1 MPLPGL
7 EEPMVAP
14 EVSAVLY
21 RGVREQVSTAVRDLA
36 EEDLAAV
43 VPGCPLW
50 TARDLLSHQAGVARD
65 FVEGRLDGA
74 PSPAWTAVHVDT
86 RKDRSV
92 AEILDEWE
100 EYGTQLE
107 DLVRAGSRKG
117 RLLNNPYV
125 DAGVHCADLSAV
137 VPVGR
142 PDREVWL
149 AALDFCLGNCKGD
162 EPGSLRVVTEDAG
175 YEIGEGEPA
184 SEAKADSYEL
194 FRAVYGRRSADQIAA
209 WGWSGE
215 PGAWLQELARLP
227 QTSVDQRD

>member
-1 MPLPGL
+1 
-7 EEPMVAP
+7 MVAP
-14 EVSAVLY
+14 AISATLY
-21 RGVREQVSTAVRDLA
+21 RGVREQVTAAVRDLP
-36 EEDLAAV
+36 DDQLAAV

-50 TARDLLSHQAGVARD
+50 SARDLLSHQAGVARD

-74 PSPAWTAVHVDT
+74 PSPAWTAVHVET

-92 AEILDEWE
+92 GEILDEWE

-107 DLVRAGSRKG
+107 DLIRTSSRKG

-149 AALDFCLGNCKGD
+149 ASLEFCLAHPKGD
-162 EPGSLRVVTEDAG
+162 EPGSLRVVTEDVG
-175 YEIGEGEPA
+175 YEIGEGDPA
-184 SEAKADSYEL
+184 AEAKTESYEL

-215 PGAWLQELARLP
+215 PGAWLRELARLP
-227 QTSVDQRD
+227 QTSVDQHD